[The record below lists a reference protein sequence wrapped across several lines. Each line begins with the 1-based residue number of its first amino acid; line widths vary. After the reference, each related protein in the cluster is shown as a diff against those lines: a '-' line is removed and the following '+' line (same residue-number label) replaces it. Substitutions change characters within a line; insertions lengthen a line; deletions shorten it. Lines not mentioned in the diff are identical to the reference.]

1 MSRQKNSLT
10 SSEKRAKNTLDIL
23 ARLCYPS
30 TMKKENK
37 MTKIEKTDENLFQEQ
52 EYYGTLVEYL
62 DEQMDRLMIGKDDA
76 VGASMLVQSIL
87 GEAKDVLNVIVKNNP
102 YQTKKYRLDQVM
114 QLINRAVYVTCANRR
129 ALREQEGEGA
139 I

>member
-1 MSRQKNSLT
+1 MSRQKNLRT
-10 SSEKRAKNTLDIL
+10 SYEKQVKNTLDIL

-37 MTKIEKTDENLFQEQ
+37 MTKTDETLFQEQ
-52 EYYGTLVEYL
+52 ETYGTLVEYL
-62 DEQMDRLMIGKDDA
+62 DEHMDKLLLDKDDA

-87 GEAKDVLNVIVKNNP
+87 GEAKDILNVIVKNNP

-114 QLINRAVYVTCANRR
+114 QFINRAIYVTTTNRR
-129 ALREQEGEGA
+129 ALREKEGA

>member
-1 MSRQKNSLT
+1 MQ
-10 SSEKRAKNTLDIL
+10 
-23 ARLCYPS
+23 
-30 TMKKENK
+30 
-37 MTKIEKTDENLFQEQ
+37 KTDENLFQEQ

-87 GEAKDVLNVIVKNNP
+87 GEAKDVLDVIVKNNP

-114 QLINRAVYVTCANRR
+114 QLINRAVYVTTTNRR
-129 ALREQEGEGA
+129 ALREGEGA

>member
-1 MSRQKNSLT
+1 MSRQKNLRT
-10 SSEKRAKNTLDIL
+10 SYEKQVKNTLDIL
-23 ARLCYPS
+23 ARLCYPI

-37 MTKIEKTDENLFQEQ
+37 MTKTDETLFQEQ
-52 EYYGTLVEYL
+52 ETYGTLVEYL
-62 DEQMDRLMIGKDDA
+62 DEHMDKLLLDKDDA

-87 GEAKDVLNVIVKNNP
+87 GEAKDILNVIVKNNP

-114 QLINRAVYVTCANRR
+114 QFINRAIYVTTTNRR
-129 ALREQEGEGA
+129 ALREKEGA

>member
-23 ARLCYPS
+23 ARLCYPI

-37 MTKIEKTDENLFQEQ
+37 MTKTDETLFQEQ
-52 EYYGTLVEYL
+52 ETYGTLVEYL
-62 DEQMDRLMIGKDDA
+62 DEHMDRLLLDKDDA

-87 GEAKDVLNVIVKNNP
+87 GEAKDILNVIVKNNP

-114 QLINRAVYVTCANRR
+114 QFINRAIYVTTTNRR
-129 ALREQEGEGA
+129 ALREKQEVL
-139 I
+139 

>member
-1 MSRQKNSLT
+1 MSRQKNLRT
-10 SSEKRAKNTLDIL
+10 SYEKQVKNTLDIV
-23 ARLCYPS
+23 ANLCYPS

-37 MTKIEKTDENLFQEQ
+37 MTKTDETLFQEQ
-52 EYYGTLVEYL
+52 ETYGTLVEYL
-62 DEQMDRLMIGKDDA
+62 DEHMDKLLLDKDDA

-87 GEAKDVLNVIVKNNP
+87 GEAKDILNVIVKNNP

-114 QLINRAVYVTCANRR
+114 QFINRAIYVTTTNRR
-129 ALREQEGEGA
+129 ALREKEEA

>member
-1 MSRQKNSLT
+1 
-10 SSEKRAKNTLDIL
+10 
-23 ARLCYPS
+23 
-30 TMKKENK
+30 

-52 EYYGTLVEYL
+52 EYYGTFVEYL
-62 DEQMDRLMIGKDDA
+62 DDQMDRLMLGKDDA

>member
-87 GEAKDVLNVIVKNNP
+87 GEAKDALNVIVKNNP

-114 QLINRAVYVTCANRR
+114 QLINRAVYVTTTNRR
-129 ALREQEGEGA
+129 ALREGEGA